1 MKELEDFMADHV
13 FQSSWFSKDSV
24 SKWNPATGFLS
35 PDAPKATFGID
46 YILLKNGGFYDYLKK
61 LTVDGKPASDEEKD
75 KVREHMLKF
84 LDIWFRT
91 RFVPI
96 WLLYVSLTQIYT
108 TKEGEEPNF
117 TSLHPEDIPDESYDA
132 VLNEFVTEA
141 KKIML
146 KNPSL
151 TKISPTV
158 VSYQKLQKS
167 FERKYDNTRSL
178 NESLTG
184 EELVKTSLDATK
196 DKTNTASAD
205 KLSDT
210 SKNEQITKTSKT
222 STTTALTEMF
232 NQNQTTG
239 GGTGSTYIAPEIKDL
254 NKLVKFDGKVDTTNM
269 GPRIWEA
276 LKKLGL
282 SEAGIAGVL
291 GNLQVESNGLNP
303 EISEIGKGFKAGEY
317 TAFLDGLAADKT
329 LSRGAIERI
338 LKEPKHARTGYG
350 LAQWT
355 FNTRK
360 AGLVMMAREMGKS
373 VADPEVQMAF
383 LLQELSQGKQ
393 NKQLLS
399 LLQTT
404 DNVQAASD
412 AFMEVY
418 EKPAKG
424 KEHADQRRGAAQAFY
439 DKLSERGKKLAE
451 TNSAPTDTST
461 SSTDGASAS
470 GDTGTDAF
478 SSGDDTGSSS
488 ASQSSNGS
496 SSIDTASSITSPSVS
511 ASDTGGGSGG
521 EVGGDGAV
529 PANDVP
535 QQGNSTVVNK
545 ILQTARKNV
554 QGASYSQANRQG
566 NKSYDCSS
574 FVSRTLKEVGFN
586 ISPDN
591 NTDTLPKALT
601 SVGFKPIPGPVGN
614 AQQLQ
619 PGDIMLRTKS
629 EGHGHTEIY
638 TGGGKSVGAH
648 SEKNGVSER
657 KHWPGYRY
665 TRAYRFGGSASDLN
679 DTTLNQAAN
688 DAAASFDTGT
698 TGDSADTSSDMTA
711 SSTAPSSSVDVTT
724 TGSAPVSSAASEN
737 TTLTAQTTSSQS
749 AEATANA
756 PGAEGSPGSA
766 DALLNEFKNATN
778 LLAEIS
784 KSVSP
789 SATTENG
796 GDSTEDFTTASE
808 SLKESIPTAMKT
820 AADDFASIFIQ
831 KFSEWWSTQQNAG
844 GGVPASSVTSLPAG
858 TGPSTPPVIRNSKQ
872 PA

>member
-1 MKELEDFMADHV
+1 
-13 FQSSWFSKDSV
+13 
-24 SKWNPATGFLS
+24 
-35 PDAPKATFGID
+35 
-46 YILLKNGGFYDYLKK
+46 
-61 LTVDGKPASDEEKD
+61 
-75 KVREHMLKF
+75 
-84 LDIWFRT
+84 
-91 RFVPI
+91 
-96 WLLYVSLTQIYT
+96 
-108 TKEGEEPNF
+108 
-117 TSLHPEDIPDESYDA
+117 
-132 VLNEFVTEA
+132 
-141 KKIML
+141 
-146 KNPSL
+146 
-151 TKISPTV
+151 
-158 VSYQKLQKS
+158 
-167 FERKYDNTRSL
+167 
-178 NESLTG
+178 
-184 EELVKTSLDATK
+184 
-196 DKTNTASAD
+196 
-205 KLSDT
+205 
-210 SKNEQITKTSKT
+210 
-222 STTTALTEMF
+222 MF

-239 GGTGSTYIAPEIKDL
+239 GGAGSTYIAPEIKDL

-355 FNTRK
+355 FFTRK

-373 VADPEVQMAF
+373 VADPEVQMAY

-412 AFMEVY
+412 AFMDVY

-478 SSGDDTGSSS
+478 SSGDDTGGSS

-545 ILQTARKNV
+545 ILQTARKNA

-601 SVGFKPIPGPVGN
+601 SIGFKPIPGPVGN

-638 TGGGKSVGAH
+638 TGDGKSVGAH

-711 SSTAPSSSVDVTT
+711 STAAPSSNVDVTT

-766 DALLNEFKNATN
+766 DALLSEFKNATN

-820 AADDFASIFIQ
+820 AAGDFASIFIQ